1 MDRGNPCR
9 QRFSRVSVNASMKEH
24 RCKQIPSAPVKRLRL
39 HPNQGFSVSITK
51 IYASAVECW
60 MKEYTSHKAPGRNDN
75 PQVFRL
81 LILMCQNNARTKA
94 SGELRS
100 GLKIGQKAA
109 SSPGFTLLELV
120 MVVAISAVLAT
131 VSISYFGRYLEQ
143 VRVMDVINEIHFIEK
158 SIVTYERIRGRLP
171 PSLADIGMDDLKDR
185 WGNPYQYLRIQD
197 SDDVKGGGGGQ
208 GKGKDDQQD
217 DDKGGGQGN
226 GNDAKEDD
234 VIDEDQENDVDSGSQ
249 GKGKQRR
256 DRFMNPVNT
265 DYDLYSMGPDGETST
280 QFTSRKG
287 RDDIVR
293 ANNGGYY
300 GIASE
305 H

>member
-1 MDRGNPCR
+1 L
-9 QRFSRVSVNASMKEH
+9 
-24 RCKQIPSAPVKRLRL
+24 KRLRL
-39 HPNQGFSVSITK
+39 HPNQGFPISITK
-51 IYASAVECW
+51 TYTYAVEYW
-60 MKEYTSHKAPGRNDN
+60 MKEYTSHKAPARNDN
-75 PQVFRL
+75 SRVFRL
-81 LILMCQNNARTKA
+81 LIPVCQNNARTKA

-100 GLKIGQKAA
+100 GLKIGKAA

-120 MVVAISAVLAT
+120 MVVAISAVLAS
-131 VSISYFGRYLEQ
+131 VSISYFGGYLEKI
-143 VRVMDVINEIHFIEK
+143 RVMDVINEIHFIEK

-197 SDDVKGGGGGQ
+197 SDDVKGGGGNQGKGNDDQEDDGVNEYREDNDKAGDQ
-208 GKGKDDQQD
+208 GKGKDDGKD
-217 DDKGGGQGN
+217 DEKGGGQGN
-226 GNDAKEDD
+226 GNNAKEDD
-234 VIDEDQENDVDSGSQ
+234 VIDEDQENEANSGSQ